1 MSEEKKPKYRPIIE
15 GAEQLSLGISMVVA
29 VLLGVGAGILMK
41 NWFHQNWLL
50 WLGVF
55 WGVSGALLNIYKAY
69 KKQMKSLDELKD
81 DVRYKNYKPKT
92 DDDDAD
98 SYDGEGKYE

>member
-92 DDDDAD
+92 DDDDDD
-98 SYDGEGKYE
+98 SYDDEGKYE

>member
-1 MSEEKKPKYRPIIE
+1 MSENKKPKYRPIIE

-29 VLLGVGAGILMK
+29 ILLGVGAGILMK
-41 NWFHQNWLL
+41 NYFHHTWLL

-55 WGVSGALLNIYKAY
+55 WGVSGAILNIYKAY

-81 DVRYKNYKPKT
+81 DVRYKNYKPKN
-92 DDDDAD
+92 DDDEDGY
-98 SYDGEGKYE
+98 YDGEGKNE

>member
-1 MSEEKKPKYRPIIE
+1 MSEKPKYGKIVE

-29 VLLGVGAGILMK
+29 VLIGVGLGFWMK
-41 NWFHQNWLL
+41 SMFGKEWLL

-55 WGVSGALLNIYKAY
+55 WGVSAAVLNIYKAY

-81 DVRYKNYKPKT
+81 NVRYKKYQKQ
-92 DDDDAD
+92 DDDEEDE
-98 SYDGEGKYE
+98 Y